1 MSQTQLVESKILSIK
16 TEIYQIDH
24 VFEVGIFDKSKLYEL
39 DENIFLMSLYE
50 EIILIKKHFN
60 KYIVWDNVSI
70 VSSKSQEKK
79 GQLVLADKR
88 ILVYS

>member
-1 MSQTQLVESKILSIK
+1 MSQTQLVESKFASIK
-16 TEIYQIDH
+16 TEVFQIDH

-39 DENIFLMSLYE
+39 DENIFLMSLHE

-70 VSSKSQEKK
+70 VSSKSQ
-79 GQLVLADKR
+79 
-88 ILVYS
+88 